1 MRSVGKIMISVAL
14 VAGVSAC
21 ANSEQAS
28 TQQSAAPAPPASSE
42 APSESQVPSEP
53 QVPSESQAPGTEA
66 PSGPECTAD
75 DVKVTGAV
83 GSKPEFTIPT
93 TCAPPTALVSK
104 DITPGGGPAVAK
116 GSTASMHYVL
126 KSWSD
131 QVEQDSSWKRNEPF
145 PLEDVGQAPVIEGWN
160 EGLIGLKEGGRRL
173 LIVPPAKGYGP
184 QPKGGMKGDETLV
197 FVIDAVKVT

>member
-28 TQQSAAPAPPASSE
+28 TQQSTAPVPPASSE
-42 APSESQVPSEP
+42 APSEAPSEP
-53 QVPSESQAPGTEA
+53 QAPSESQAPGASA

-104 DITPGGGPAVAK
+104 DITPGGGPAVAA

-131 QVEQDSSWKRNEPF
+131 QVEQDSSWKRNEPY
-145 PLEDVGQAPVIEGWN
+145 PLENVGQASVIDGWN

-184 QPKGGMKGDETLV
+184 QPKGGMKGNETLV